1 MNPWYFI
8 AAPFFV
14 ILAVLYVCT
23 WVDAYDHYKTF
34 GCPLKLIF
42 QSITSI
48 FIASIAYG
56 FYLLIISKP

>member
-8 AAPFFV
+8 AGPFFI
-14 ILAVLYVCT
+14 ILAVLYVCA
-23 WVDAYDHYKTF
+23 WADAYDHYKTF

-42 QSITSI
+42 QFITSL

-56 FYLLIISKP
+56 TYLILTSHP